1 MRKIVLFIGIYFYAL
16 SLSGQQEQLYT
27 QFMFNKQLFNPAY
40 VGNEEVASAS
50 VIYRDQWNGFSG
62 APKTQV
68 ISFAMPMWNDR
79 LGLGFNVI
87 NHSIGF
93 NERLTLE
100 GLYSYRI
107 KLGSGTLSLGLQGSI
122 RRYDLDFTDPRLVS
136 TQSIDLDPT
145 ISFDNFSKSIFNF
158 GFGVYYSSNLFY
170 VGAAIPRLGEANL
183 SFDDQ
188 VGFSEE
194 VRHAFIMTG
203 GAFVLSPK
211 WTFRPQV
218 FYKYAIAT
226 PYDVDLNLG
235 VTYDE
240 KYTGAVTF
248 RSGGNEGSL
257 LESIDLILA
266 YQFSPQLMFGFAYDY
281 TLSDIRDYSN
291 GSIEVMA
298 NYMFTT
304 RINKE
309 EIINPRYF

>member
-1 MRKIVLFIGIYFYAL
+1 MRKLIFVISFSICAIA
-16 SLSGQQEQLYT
+16 LSGQQEQLYT

-50 VIYRDQWNGFSG
+50 ILYRDQWNGFSG

-68 ISFAMPMWNDR
+68 ISFAMPMWNNK

-107 KLGSGTLSLGLQGSI
+107 NLGVGTLSLGLQGSV
-122 RRYDLDFTDPRLVS
+122 RRYDLDFTDPRLVA
-136 TQSIDLDPT
+136 TQSIELDPT
-145 ISFDNFSKSIFNF
+145 INFDNFSKSIFNF

-170 VGAAIPRLGEANL
+170 FGAAIPRLGEANL
-183 SFDDQ
+183 SFDEN

-194 VRHAFIMTG
+194 ARHAYLMGG

-211 WTFRPQV
+211 WTVRPQLL
-218 FYKYAIAT
+218 YKYAIDT
-226 PYDVDLNLG
+226 PYDIDANLG
-235 VTYDE
+235 VTYEE
-240 KYTGAVTF
+240 KYTAAMTL

-257 LESIDLILA
+257 MESIDLILA
-266 YQFSPQLMFGFAYDY
+266 YQYSPQLMFGFAYDY
-281 TLSDIRDYSN
+281 TLSDISRYSN
-291 GSIEVMA
+291 GSIEIMA
-298 NYMFTT
+298 NYRFTV
-304 RINKE
+304 RRNKE

>member
-1 MRKIVLFIGIYFYAL
+1 MRRLVFVISICMYVMT
-16 SLSGQQEQLYT
+16 LSGQQEQLYT

-50 VIYRDQWNGFSG
+50 LLYRDQWNGFEG

-107 KLGSGTLSLGLQGSI
+107 KLGAGTLSLGLQGSV
-122 RRYDLDFTDPRLVS
+122 RRYDLDFTDPRLVA
-136 TQSIDLDPT
+136 TQSIDLDPS

-158 GFGVYYSSNLFY
+158 GFGVYYSSNVFY
-170 VGAAIPRLGEANL
+170 FGASIPRLGEANL
-183 SFDDQ
+183 SFDDNL
-188 VGFSEE
+188 GISEE
-194 VRHAFIMTG
+194 VRHAFVMTG

-211 WTFRPQV
+211 WTLRPQL
-218 FYKYAIAT
+218 FYKYALDT
-226 PYDVDLNLG
+226 PYDIDANLG
-235 VTYDE
+235 LTYDE
-240 KYTGAVTF
+240 KYTTAVTL
-248 RSGGNEGSL
+248 RSGGNKSSL
-257 LESIDLILA
+257 LESVDLIFA

-281 TLSDIRDYSN
+281 TLSDIRNYSN

-298 NYMFTT
+298 NYRFTT
-304 RINKE
+304 RQNQE